1 MQNDIVEIF
10 NNTLREQIQKLIE
23 FEYGIKPKISVYGKA
38 IFIFLDNKIITRIM
52 DIKLDNIKNINTAI
66 ILAKMYST
74 KILESMDNEIKDYIS
89 SKI

>member
-10 NNTLREQIQKLIE
+10 NNTLKEQIQKLIE

-74 KILESMDNEIKDYIS
+74 KIVESMDNEIKDYIS
-89 SKI
+89 NKI